1 MNPHMQPWD
10 IQMNE
15 EISRLLRAHGEI
27 DTTNIQLQVEEGKV
41 FLLGS
46 VPEVEM
52 KTAAE
57 DLVVRS
63 PGVGA
68 VSNFLEIK
76 REETICP

>member
-1 MNPHMQPWD
+1 MSPQIRPWD
-10 IQMNE
+10 KQMDE
-15 EISRLLRAHGEI
+15 EISHLLRVHIEI

-52 KTAAE
+52 STAAE
-57 DLVVRS
+57 DLVARS
-63 PGVGA
+63 PGVRG
-68 VSNFLEIK
+68 VSNLLKIK